1 MTKKLDLKV
10 VLSSLDSNDY
20 FHYDKLPE
28 DEQKEFSPW
37 VIMRYLSN
45 SCGRYKENQLIS
57 VNEIVNVDFNVLKNH
72 KKLQWMLLADCG
84 LGSKQYHPWI
94 APPKGQHKTKNHEL
108 LSKMFPFNNAE
119 ELDLMVSKYT
129 KDDLLELMLE
139 HGIDDK
145 EIEAYFS

>member
-1 MTKKLDLKV
+1 VTKKLDLKV
-10 VLSSLDSNDY
+10 VLSALDSNDY

-28 DEQKEFSPW
+28 DEQK
-37 VIMRYLSN
+37 
-45 SCGRYKENQLIS
+45 GRYKENQLIS

-119 ELDLMVSKYT
+119 ELDLMVSKYN
-129 KDDLLELMLE
+129 KDGLLELMLE